1 MMKQILSLLAFLIL
15 SFTQAQ
21 KNTEVPTCFQSK
33 QHTHKAVKSIHDT
46 RVDSIDILH
55 TKLKIDITN
64 WSGKTIKASAQIDF
78 KAKQNVTTIAL
89 DLLKLQVDSVKQGI
103 NLLTYGY
110 NDTLLSIN
118 LTGLLSQGQQSSI
131 TVYYHGTPIQNA
143 GDWGGFFWNN
153 TYAFNI
159 GVSFT
164 EDPHNYGRAWFPC
177 FDNFEER
184 CTFETIVTTNDTR
197 KAFCGGLLEN
207 EVDNL
212 DGTKTWS
219 WFLHQEIPSY
229 LASIAV
235 ADYATV
241 YMTFNGLQSAP
252 IPIEL
257 AARASD
263 TTALKGSFVH
273 LIDAL
278 QCYEEH
284 YAPYAFDRVGY
295 CVTSFTA
302 GAMEHATNIAYMR
315 NAVNGGTSQET
326 LMAHELSHH
335 WWGNLVTCSTA
346 EDMWI
351 NEGWASYSEAL
362 FTEFVYGKEAYK
374 EYSRANHDNV
384 LRLTHVNDGA
394 YYPVSGVPTD
404 LTYSSTVYDKGADM
418 AHTLRGILGDGAFDN
433 CIHDFLNDFAFKD
446 VSTEILKTYFSS
458 CSGKDLT
465 SFFDSWILEKG
476 FHHYSLAN
484 VDILANGTTWSAEGT
499 IRQKLWEN
507 TTYTTFL
514 PIEISF
520 FDADFTRFDTT
531 VNTYGVCSSFKV
543 SLPFEPV
550 YYALDLEERIQD
562 ATVDKYK
569 TITQLGTNDFNL
581 ARVIFDVQEITDSVL
596 LHVTHHYIKP
606 DPFQTAIPGLH
617 LSPNRYWSVGGV
629 WNTNFRANAIF
640 RYNGSS
646 SQTSGLLDNDFITIS
661 EDSLVLLFKAKPS
674 DDWSI
679 VDSFT
684 LNTQGSILNKAGY
697 FEVYN
702 VQQGDYVLAIY
713 NKLQADDTTQF
724 EDCIYTGLNNIDK
737 LKNVV
742 KVYPVPAAGYF
753 KVEILDEYNSNLIL
767 KVTSLL
773 GQEVYN
779 QKFKHEEASHRVQT
793 KDWSKGTYIV
803 SLVADGQLVYST
815 TIIIE

>member
-1 MMKQILSLLAFLIL
+1 MKQILSLAALLLFCT
-15 SFTQAQ
+15 TQAQ
-21 KNTEVPTCFQSK
+21 KNTEASTCFQLK
-33 QHTHKAVKSIHDT
+33 QHAHKSVKSIHDT

-55 TKLKIDITN
+55 TKLNIDMTN
-64 WSGKTIKASAQIDF
+64 WSGKTITASAQIDF
-78 KAKQNVTTIAL
+78 EAKQNITSIAL
-89 DLLKLQVDSVKQGI
+89 DLLKLQVDSVKQGL
-103 NLLTYGY
+103 NVLTYNY

-118 LTGLLSQGQQSSI
+118 LVNTLLQGQLASV

-184 CTFETIVTTNDTR
+184 CTFETIVITNDTR
-197 KAFCGGLLEN
+197 KAFCGGLLET
-207 EVDNL
+207 ESDNL
-212 DGTKTWS
+212 NGTITWH
-219 WFLHQEIPSY
+219 WVLHQEIPSY

-241 YMTFNGLQSAP
+241 YMTYNGIQSVP

-278 QCYEEH
+278 ECYEDH

-346 EDMWI
+346 EDIWI

-362 FTEFVYGKEAYK
+362 FTEYVYGAEAYK
-374 EYSRANHDNV
+374 EYSRKNHDDV
-384 LRLTHVNDGA
+384 LRLTHINDGG
-394 YYPVSGVPTD
+394 YYPVSGVTTD

-418 AHTLRGILGDGAFDN
+418 AHTLRGILGDIVFDG
-433 CIHDFLNDFAFKD
+433 CIHDFLNEYAFKD
-446 VSTEILKTYFSS
+446 VSTETMKAYFSS
-458 CSGKDLT
+458 CSGKDLS

-476 FHHYSLAN
+476 FHHYSIANLDVLA
-484 VDILANGTTWSAEGT
+484 DGIFWSAEGT

-507 TTYTTFL
+507 TSYTTFL
-514 PIEISF
+514 PIDISF
-520 FDADFTRFDTT
+520 FDTNFNRFDTF
-531 VNTYGVCSSFKV
+531 VNTYGPCSSFKV
-543 SLPFEPV
+543 SLPFDPV
-550 YYALDLEERIQD
+550 YYALDMEERIQD

-569 TITQLGTNDFNL
+569 IVDQLGTNDFDL

-596 LHVTHHYIKP
+596 MHVTHHYIKP
-606 DPFQTAIPGLH
+606 DPFQTAVPGMH
-617 LSPNRYWSVGGV
+617 LSPNRYWSIGGV
-629 WNTNFRANAIF
+629 WNADFRANAIF

-646 SQTSGLLDNDFITIS
+646 SQTVGNLDNSFITIS
-661 EDSLVLLFKAKPS
+661 EDSLVILFKAKPS
-674 DDWSI
+674 DDWQI
-679 VDSFT
+679 VDSFS
-684 LNTQGSILNKAGY
+684 LNTQGSLLNKSGY

-713 NKLQADDTTQF
+713 NKQQADDAAQF
-724 EDCIYTGLNNIDK
+724 EQCIYTGLYNVNR
-737 LKNVV
+737 LKNLV
-742 KVYPVPAAGYF
+742 KVYPVPAEDYF
-753 KVEILDEYNSNLIL
+753 KVDIIDEQKSHLIL
-767 KVTSLL
+767 KVTSIL
-773 GQEVYN
+773 GKEVYN
-779 QKFKHEEASHRVQT
+779 QRIRSDEPSQVVQT
-793 KDWSKGTYIV
+793 KDWSKGPYIV
-803 SLVADGQLVYST
+803 SLVSEGKLVYST
-815 TIIIE
+815 KIIIE